1 MFTLLTQTG
10 KCSNNFAH
18 SSGIGPGPGDLDDDM
33 DAVRNDHAPLV
44 VITGGLGRVATVLLP
59 WLRKHYR
66 LRLVDRATSTAPVD
80 EVAQADISDPEA
92 AYRVFAGA
100 DAILHLAANSSPW
113 QTWDS
118 VYAANV
124 RTAQAVLEAAAAH
137 NVPKLVLASSL
148 HALGEYNRPAHW
160 PVDPRLDPRP
170 CCPYGVGKVVL
181 EALGRTHADRSGASV
196 TCLRLGLTGWPPTE
210 RRYLGQWL
218 SDDDAGRLVLAALRA
233 GERYGVHFGVSAN
246 TRNHWDITSARH
258 ELGYR
263 PEDDSEALAD
273 QAGPSS
279 GPVCR
284 LFDPETSD

>member
-1 MFTLLTQTG
+1 MT
-10 KCSNNFAH
+10 
-18 SSGIGPGPGDLDDDM
+18 DM
-33 DAVRNDHAPLV
+33 DGAQQGSRPLV
-44 VITGGLGRVATVLLP
+44 VVTGGLGRVATAVLP

-66 LRLVDRATSTAPVD
+66 VRLVDRAVPPDRLD
-80 EVAQADISDPEA
+80 ELVQADVGEPGTAREVLS
-92 AYRVFAGA
+92 GA
-100 DAILHLAANSSPW
+100 DALVHLAGNSSPW

-124 RTAQAVLEAAAAH
+124 RPTQVVLEAAVARA
-137 NVPKLVLASSL
+137 VPKIVLASSL
-148 HALGEYNRPAHW
+148 HASGEYNRPQYR

-170 CCPYGVGKVVL
+170 CCPYGLGKVVL
-181 EALGRTHADRSGASV
+181 EALGRIHADRTGASV

-210 RRYLGQWL
+210 RRYLAQWL
-218 SDDDAGRLVLAALRA
+218 SDDDAGRLMLAALQVR
-233 GERYGVHFGVSAN
+233 ERFGVHFGVSAN
-246 TRNHWDITSARH
+246 TRNYWDTTSARH

-284 LFDPETSD
+284 LFDPQSSD